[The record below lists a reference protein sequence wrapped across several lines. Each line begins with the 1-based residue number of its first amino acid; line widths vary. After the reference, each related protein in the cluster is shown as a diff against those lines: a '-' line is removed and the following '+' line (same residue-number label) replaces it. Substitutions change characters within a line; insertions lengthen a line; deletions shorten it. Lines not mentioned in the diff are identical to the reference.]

1 MGVSVVLPHPAELLL
16 TLPKRIEFPDESGDL
31 TLFEPAVSSRPNTV
45 CSYSP
50 LFRPPAEG
58 VRMDVQNFGYVAGL
72 EHSVQLVRHN
82 LPVASI
88 LVFFGK
94 RTAPLV
100 LSMYQAIRS
109 HKPLWQVL

>member
-1 MGVSVVLPHPAELLL
+1 
-16 TLPKRIEFPDESGDL
+16 
-31 TLFEPAVSSRPNTV
+31 
-45 CSYSP
+45 
-50 LFRPPAEG
+50 
-58 VRMDVQNFGYVAGL
+58 MDVQNFGYVAGL

-109 HKPLWQVL
+109 HKPLWQVLDGYVSARSLIETMVTESI

>member
-1 MGVSVVLPHPAELLL
+1 
-16 TLPKRIEFPDESGDL
+16 
-31 TLFEPAVSSRPNTV
+31 
-45 CSYSP
+45 
-50 LFRPPAEG
+50 
-58 VRMDVQNFGYVAGL
+58 MDVQNFGYVAGL

-109 HKPLWQVL
+109 HKPLWQVLDGYVSASSLIETMVTESI